1 MYRRQ
6 HFCSLLYPLDDNFFV
21 DDFEI
26 NGFASTVEREKHM
39 ICVSRQKE
47 CVHSTVKYFTHLHLP

>member
-6 HFCSLLYPLDDNFFV
+6 HFCSLLYPFDDSFFV

-39 ICVSRQKE
+39 IFV
-47 CVHSTVKYFTHLHLP
+47 